1 MPLNIHNRRIITI
14 CNQFAGNIERD
25 IPPFCQ
31 NGRCIT
37 SGGCRCTIQ
46 NIHLYGFPGHNNGS
60 FVPAI
65 EHGIFVNHKATV
77 ISSIGKRADTGNSI
91 LRLFTE
97 INFCSVYNG
106 IPRATLTTVPFI
118 NHPLRSAL
126 RPDTILKVVLHIII
140 VVIEVVMVISTTTAA
155 SAADSKGDSCSST
168 SAAAK
173 PPP

>member
-1 MPLNIHNRRIITI
+1 
-14 CNQFAGNIERD
+14 
-25 IPPFCQ
+25 
-31 NGRCIT
+31 
-37 SGGCRCTIQ
+37 
-46 NIHLYGFPGHNNGS
+46 
-60 FVPAI
+60 
-65 EHGIFVNHKATV
+65 
-77 ISSIGKRADTGNSI
+77 TGNSI

-106 IPRATLTTVPFI
+106 IPRTPLATVPLVF
-118 NHPLRSAL
+118 HPLRSAL